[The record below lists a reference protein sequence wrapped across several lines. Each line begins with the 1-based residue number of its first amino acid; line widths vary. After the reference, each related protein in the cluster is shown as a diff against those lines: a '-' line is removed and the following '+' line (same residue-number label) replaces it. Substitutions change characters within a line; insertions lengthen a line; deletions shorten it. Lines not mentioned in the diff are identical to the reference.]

1 MQPNGLRAA
10 ILLLAPSVGFLW
22 ATVAGAQ
29 ERPQLSLPIACQ
41 PHKTCFI
48 QTYVDDDP
56 GKGAKDYMC
65 GTATYDKHSGVDFR
79 LLSAAAAT
87 KTPFAVIASAD
98 GQVKAVRDG
107 VEDVFFKTA
116 KPQDVAGRECGNGV
130 ILDHGGGW
138 ETQYCHLRKGSVR
151 VTKGQSIKRGEQ
163 LGEAGFSGT
172 ADFAQVHLSVRHDG
186 KIVDPFLPDA
196 AAGQCDP
203 NAKGPG
209 LWDPQVV
216 AAFPYKN
223 GEMIGAAFAGGP
235 PDANALE
242 ADDQDVVPL
251 TATSP
256 GFVLYGR
263 FINLKKGD
271 SVNFTAL
278 GPAGEL
284 FNESSTPLERDKAT
298 FVAFVGKKRG
308 KDPWPTGHYDGRVA
322 LLRDG
327 GIIAT
332 NVVTVD
338 VK

>member
-1 MQPNGLRAA
+1 MQPRGPSPA
-10 ILLLAPSVGFLW
+10 ILLSVLGLGVW
-22 ATVAGAQ
+22 LSSHALAQ
-29 ERPQLSLPIACQ
+29 ERPQLSMPLVCQ

-56 GKGAKDYMC
+56 GRGAKDYMC

-87 KTPFAVIASAD
+87 TTPFAVIASAD
-98 GQVKAVRDG
+98 GTVKAVRDG
-107 VEDVFFKTA
+107 VTDVFFKAA
-116 KPQDVAGRECGNGV
+116 KPQDVSGRECGNGV
-130 ILDHGGGW
+130 ILEHADGW

-151 VTKGQSIKRGEQ
+151 VSKGQSVKRGAQ
-163 LGEAGFSGT
+163 LGEAGYSGT
-172 ADFAQVHLSVRHDG
+172 ADFAQVHLSVRHNG

-196 AAGQCDP
+196 PQGSCDP

-209 LWDPQVV
+209 LWEPEVA
-216 AAFPYKN
+216 AAFPYRN
-223 GEMIGAAFAGGP
+223 GEVIGAGFAGGP
-235 PDANALE
+235 PDVNALE
-242 ADDQDVVPL
+242 ADDQDIVAL
-251 TATSP
+251 NATSE

-271 SVNFTAL
+271 RINFTAL
-278 GPAGEL
+278 GPGGEL
-284 FNESSTPLERDKAT
+284 FDETSDPVDRDKAT

-308 KDPWPTGHYDGRVA
+308 NDPWPTGHYDGRVA
-322 LLRDG
+322 LVRDG

-332 NVVTVD
+332 NVVSAD